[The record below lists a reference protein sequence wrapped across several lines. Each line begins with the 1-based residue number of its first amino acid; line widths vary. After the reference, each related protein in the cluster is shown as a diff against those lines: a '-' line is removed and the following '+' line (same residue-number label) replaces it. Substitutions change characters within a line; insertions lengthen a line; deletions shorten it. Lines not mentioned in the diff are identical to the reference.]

1 MSRRF
6 LAVAAACLLALF
18 VSRTDAQSNLIAQ
31 RTSKTALGV
40 YLSHNLKPGHRYRLE
55 VIARGH
61 WPVVGSGFEYY
72 TYFQNRRLYVGQ
84 KPLALH
90 GTTPVSITFRQ
101 PISKKPAEWNMA
113 ENVVLRRGHGVT
125 LQLFDLGVQK

>member
-6 LAVAAACLLALF
+6 LAVPAACLLALF
-18 VSRTDAQSNLIAQ
+18 VSGSYAQSNLIAE
-31 RTSKTALGV
+31 RSSKTALGV
-40 YLSHNLKPGHRYRLE
+40 YLSHNLKPGHRYRLQ

-84 KPLALH
+84 KPLTLH
-90 GTTPVSITFRQ
+90 GTTPVFITFRQ
-101 PISKKPAEWNMA
+101 PISRKPAEWNMA
-113 ENVVLRRGHGVT
+113 ENVVLRRGHGLT
-125 LQLFDLGVQK
+125 LQLFDLGAAK